1 MNRHGF
7 TLPLALVILV
17 AVSMM
22 VGTAVHVSLSDFH
35 SNRGGRLAARALF
48 AAEAGSQ
55 HTIARWESGP
65 YGSLSPGDSASSGW
79 TSLPDGSRYRSVVA
93 RLDDGSGDSPLYRVT
108 TEGRPSRTST
118 ARRRVT
124 TVLTGGASS
133 PLCCDAAIT
142 VAGRL
147 RVDAEPGEDDED
159 EEDRPGGGRPPWA
172 GGGPPPWAG
181 GGGPAGGGG
190 ERPNIDGR
198 DHVPFAWAGYCPS
211 LQDPVAAVQVS
222 RTQDV
227 QIQRDALLVGDPEIL
242 TNSSVDQSLVQT
254 IGTTTYAAL
263 AAGADIVFEARDDE
277 IEDVRPR
284 SRGGRCDT
292 DDPRNWGAPRN
303 PGSVCWDYL
312 PVIHA
317 RGDLTIDDDGHGQGI
332 LLVDGDLEVDDEFH
346 FYGLVVVRGIVRW
359 RDEARLT
366 GGLLVGNRGNL
377 GIRSQ
382 IEDETA
388 IDYSSC
394 AVARAAGR
402 FGGTADGVRPLPG
415 RHWFEVP

>member
-22 VGTAVHVSLSDFH
+22 VATSVHVSLGDFH

-55 HTIARWESGP
+55 HTIARWASGP
-65 YGSLSPGDSASSGW
+65 YGSLVPGDSTSSAW
-79 TSLPDGSRYRSVVA
+79 TTLPDGSRYRSVVA

-124 TVLTGGASS
+124 TILTGGASS

-147 RVDAEPGEDDED
+147 RVDAEPGEYED
-159 EEDRPGGGRPPWA
+159 GEGP

-181 GGGPAGGGG
+181 GGGGGG

-198 DHVPFAWAGYCPS
+198 DHVPVAWAGYCPS
-211 LQDPVAAVQVS
+211 LQDPVAGIRVA
-222 RTQDV
+222 RAQDV
-227 QIQRDALLVGDPEIL
+227 QIQRDALVVGNPETLVD
-242 TNSSVDQSLVQT
+242 SSVDQGVVQV
-254 IGTTTYAAL
+254 IGGTTYAAL
-263 AAGADIVFEARDDE
+263 AARADIVFEARDDE
-277 IEDVRPR
+277 VEDVRPR
-284 SRGGRCDT
+284 SRSGACNTSDR
-292 DDPRNWGAPRN
+292 RNWGAPRN

-332 LLVDGDLEVDDEFH
+332 LLVDGDLEVEDEFH
-346 FYGLVVVRGIVRW
+346 FYGLVIVRGTVRW
-359 RDEARLT
+359 RDDARLT
-366 GGLLVGNRGNL
+366 GGVVVGNRGNP
-377 GIRSQ
+377 GIQSR

-394 AVARAAGR
+394 AVARATGR
-402 FGGTADGVRPLPG
+402 FGGTAQGVRPLPG